1 MQLNAERLYKKE
13 KEFTVHNGFTVNKV
27 YWKKLVSIHTDY
39 N

>member
-1 MQLNAERLYKKE
+1 MRKDYTKKKKE
-13 KEFTVHNGFTVNKV
+13 FMVHNGFTVNKV